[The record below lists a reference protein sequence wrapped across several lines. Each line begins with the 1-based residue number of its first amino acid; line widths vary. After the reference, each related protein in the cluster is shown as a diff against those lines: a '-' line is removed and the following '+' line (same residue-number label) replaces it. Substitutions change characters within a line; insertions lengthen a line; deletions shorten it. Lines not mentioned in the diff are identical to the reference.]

1 MPGQNLTRVEAAERA
16 ALVRTG
22 SYDVTL
28 DLTTGE
34 DTFRST
40 TTARSEPTGAYG
52 GALVEQLAARP
63 TLAAPQGTVYPL
75 LSRLRQQGT
84 VETTWQE
91 SPTGPPRRYYRLT
104 PDGVRRLSAQR
115 STWQALTS
123 DMAAV
128 LRDPAG
134 KDTQS

>member
-1 MPGQNLTRVEAAERA
+1 MARPQESQLRKG
-16 ALVRTG
+16 ALELAV
-22 SYDVTL
+22 L
-28 DLTTGE
+28 ALI
-34 DTFRST
+34 
-40 TTARSEPTGAYG
+40 ARSEPTGAYG

-134 KDTQS
+134 KDPQS